1 MREWIK
7 QRKQNPDQAEIELVP
22 KEETH
27 RSLVLGLLFHQ
38 FQQGRKYRILDL
50 GPAVAKNVEFFGQ
63 YSCKLYIED
72 LYQTLSSF
80 DYLSP
85 EDGFSYEAVFSY
97 LFPYYR
103 TTQFDFILTWDLL
116 NYLEKKESKHL
127 LLHLAR
133 FSHSGT
139 LLFSLMSTQS
149 HIPEIPYRFEI
160 VDKQTL
166 VYRSSSYVMRPSP
179 KYEQSDLNNIMS
191 RFKICNSFL
200 LTNGYREYLFSFE

>member
-1 MREWIK
+1 MREWFNEKKITQEPLK
-7 QRKQNPDQAEIELVP
+7 IEPVP
-22 KEETH
+22 KQEVH
-27 RSLVLGLLFHQ
+27 RSLALGLLFHQ
-38 FQQGRKYRILDL
+38 FQHGKKYRILDL
-50 GPAVAKNVEFFGQ
+50 GPAVAKNIAFFGQ

-72 LYQTLSSF
+72 FYETIISF

-116 NYLEKKESKHL
+116 NYLEKAEFKHL
-127 LLHLAR
+127 LLHLGRYA
-133 FSHSGT
+133 HTGT
-139 LLFSLMSTQS
+139 LLFSMVSTQT

-160 VDKQTL
+160 ADKQTL
-166 VYRSSSYVMRPSP
+166 VYRSNSTVMRPSP
-179 KYEQSDLNNIMS
+179 KYEQRDLNRMMN
-191 RFKICNSFL
+191 RFKVCNSFL